1 MMEEFKMIIAGLIGS
16 IITIII
22 KAIIDTRTDNVQYK
36 RELKKLVFQRKT
48 DAVERAMSWFQE
60 AIDCYSMMQ
69 MGYNELGT
77 KYNPVVLS
85 KIESSLIKALGLYNE
100 SPIRLNQIYLY
111 YDFSDVEY
119 LFGTRESMEFI
130 NSTIASIGVL
140 DQDARALRL
149 VGKDDESLEI
159 QQLQARAIELFK
171 ELPEAINTQ
180 IAHITE
186 IQNIIR
192 REYKSYLE

>member
-1 MMEEFKMIIAGLIGS
+1 MEEFKIIIAGLIGS

-22 KAIIDTRTDNVQYK
+22 KAIIDTRIDSIQYK

-48 DAVERAMSWFQE
+48 DAVEKAMSWFQE

-69 MGYNELGT
+69 MGYNELGA

-85 KIESSLIKALGLYNE
+85 KIESSLIKALELYNE

-111 YDFSDVEY
+111 YDFSDIEY
-119 LFGTRESMEFI
+119 LFGTRDSMEFI

-140 DQDARALRL
+140 DQDARTLRL
-149 VGKDDESLEI
+149 AGKDDESPEI

-171 ELPEAINTQ
+171 GLPEAINTQ
-180 IAHITE
+180 MAHIAE

>member
-1 MMEEFKMIIAGLIGS
+1 MEEYKMIIAVLIGS

-22 KAIIDTRTDNVQYK
+22 KAIIDTHTDSVQYK
-36 RELKKLVFQRKT
+36 QELKKLVFQRKT

-60 AIDCYSMMQ
+60 AINCYSIMQ
-69 MGYNELGT
+69 MGYNELGA

-85 KIESSLIKALGLYNE
+85 KIESSLIKSLELYDE

-111 YDFSDVEY
+111 YDFSDIEY

-130 NSTIASIGVL
+130 NSTIASIGAL

-149 VGKDDESLEI
+149 AGKDDESPEI

-171 ELPEAINTQ
+171 GLPEAINTQ
-180 IAHITE
+180 MAHIAE

>member
-1 MMEEFKMIIAGLIGS
+1 MEEFKIIIAGLIGS

-22 KAIIDTRTDNVQYK
+22 KAIIDTRIDSVQYK

-69 MGYNELGT
+69 MGYNELGA

-85 KIESSLIKALGLYNE
+85 KIELSLIKALELYNE

-111 YDFSDVEY
+111 YDFSDIEY
-119 LFGTRESMEFI
+119 LFGTRDSMEFI

-140 DQDARALRL
+140 DQDARVLRL
-149 VGKDDESLEI
+149 ASKDDESPEI

-171 ELPEAINTQ
+171 GLPEAINTQ
-180 IAHITE
+180 MAHIAE

>member
-1 MMEEFKMIIAGLIGS
+1 MEEYKMIIAGLIGS

-22 KAIIDTRTDNVQYK
+22 KAIIDTHTDSVQYK
-36 RELKKLVFQRKT
+36 QELKKLVFQRKT

-60 AIDCYSMMQ
+60 AIDCYSIMQ
-69 MGYNELGT
+69 MGYNELGA

-85 KIESSLIKALGLYNE
+85 KIESSLIKSLELYNE

-111 YDFSDVEY
+111 YDFSDIEY

-130 NSTIASIGVL
+130 NSTIASIGAL

-149 VGKDDESLEI
+149 AGKDDESPEI

-171 ELPEAINTQ
+171 GLPEAINTQ
-180 IAHITE
+180 MAHIAE

>member
-1 MMEEFKMIIAGLIGS
+1 MEEFKIIIAGLIGS

-22 KAIIDTRTDNVQYK
+22 KAIIDTRIDSVQYK

-48 DAVERAMSWFQE
+48 DAVEKAMSWFQE

-69 MGYNELGT
+69 MGYNELGA

-85 KIESSLIKALGLYNE
+85 KIESSLIKALELYNE

-111 YDFSDVEY
+111 YDFSDIEY
-119 LFGTRESMEFI
+119 LFGTRDSMEFI

-140 DQDARALRL
+140 DQDARTLRL
-149 VGKDDESLEI
+149 AGKDDESPEI

-171 ELPEAINTQ
+171 GLPEAINTQ
-180 IAHITE
+180 MAHIAE

>member
-1 MMEEFKMIIAGLIGS
+1 MEEFKIIIAGLIGS

-22 KAIIDTRTDNVQYK
+22 KAIIDTRIDSVQYK

-69 MGYNELGT
+69 MGYNELGA

-85 KIESSLIKALGLYNE
+85 KIELSLVKALELYNE

-111 YDFSDVEY
+111 YDFSDIEY

-130 NSTIASIGVL
+130 NSTIASIGAL

-149 VGKDDESLEI
+149 ASKDDESPEI

-171 ELPEAINTQ
+171 GLPEAINTQ
-180 IAHITE
+180 MAHIAE

>member
-1 MMEEFKMIIAGLIGS
+1 MEEYKMIIAGLIGS

-22 KAIIDTRTDNVQYK
+22 KAIIDTHTDSVQYK

-69 MGYNELGT
+69 MGYNELGA

-85 KIESSLIKALGLYNE
+85 KIESSLIKSLELYNE

-111 YDFSDVEY
+111 YDFSDIEY

-130 NSTIASIGVL
+130 NSTIASIGAL

-149 VGKDDESLEI
+149 AGKDDESPEI

-171 ELPEAINTQ
+171 GLPEAINTQ
-180 IAHITE
+180 MAHIAE

>member
-1 MMEEFKMIIAGLIGS
+1 MEEYKMIIAGLIGS

-22 KAIIDTRTDNVQYK
+22 KAIIDTHTDSVQYK
-36 RELKKLVFQRKT
+36 QELKKLVFQRKT

-60 AIDCYSMMQ
+60 AINCYSIMQ
-69 MGYNELGT
+69 MGYNELGA

-85 KIESSLIKALGLYNE
+85 KIESSLIKSLELYDE

-111 YDFSDVEY
+111 YDFSDIEY

-130 NSTIASIGVL
+130 NSTIASIGAL

-149 VGKDDESLEI
+149 AGKDDESPEI

-171 ELPEAINTQ
+171 GLPEAINTQ
-180 IAHITE
+180 MAHIAE

>member
-1 MMEEFKMIIAGLIGS
+1 MITAGLIGS
-16 IITIII
+16 ISTLII
-22 KAIIDTRTDNVQYK
+22 KAIIDSRTNTVQHK

-48 DAVERAMSWFQE
+48 DAVERAISWLQE

-69 MGYNELGT
+69 MSYNELGV

-85 KIESSLIKALGLYNE
+85 KIESSFTQALKLYNE

-119 LFGTRESMEFI
+119 LFGTRESIEFI
-130 NSTIASIGVL
+130 NLTIASISTL

-149 VGKDDESLEI
+149 AGKDDESPEI
-159 QQLQARAIELFK
+159 QQLQARAIGLFK
-171 ELPEAINTQ
+171 GLPDAINAQ

-186 IQNIIR
+186 VQNIIR
-192 REYKSYLE
+192 QEYKKYLE